1 MMVALVKVV
10 VAEMTRNARIWDMCR
25 RIDPVELDEL

>member
-10 VAEMTRNARIWDMCR
+10 AAEMMSARISDMCR